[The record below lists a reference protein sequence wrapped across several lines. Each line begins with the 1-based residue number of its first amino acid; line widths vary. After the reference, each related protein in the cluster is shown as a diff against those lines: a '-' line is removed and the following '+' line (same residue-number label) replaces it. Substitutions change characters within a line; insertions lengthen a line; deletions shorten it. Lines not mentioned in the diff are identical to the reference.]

1 MCVCAYAHSEERVH
15 FQLSHS
21 AFKASSQMLLIWRRA
36 LKKPFSFWTQVSQ
49 CLPAGPDLPIGS
61 IFWPLLYPKVNHFVH
76 THHPPSAKHL
86 TPPPASH
93 THAHTVHLFWI
104 PVGVW
109 AIQTCWLKRFK
120 MSFKPYSVLLRLIL
134 FSSIRLQGQFAPTAD
149 EQSIEDLNVK
159 SRGPGGGQSPVHGVI
174 TGGAKPS
181 GSTETHILPQSLH
194 PHLPPHLPKL
204 G

>member
-86 TPPPASH
+86 TPPRITH
-93 THAHTVHLFWI
+93 TCTYSTLI
-104 PVGVW
+104 LDPSGCVGYSDLLT
-109 AIQTCWLKRFK
+109 QRFK

-159 SRGPGGGQSPVHGVI
+159 SRGPGGGQLPVHGVI